1 MADEKIIEKKKDI
14 WSEGMRSIMSATKR
28 SLLDYIDALAR
39 QATDNEKALLEKVK
53 SRVHNDVSQAGFN
66 AGMLLLTMRNGGDIS
81 TFEDDIIK
89 RNKKE

>member
-1 MADEKIIEKKKDI
+1 MADEKKKDI
-14 WSEGMRSIMSATKR
+14 WSEGVRSIMAATKR

-53 SRVHNDVSQAGFN
+53 ARVHNDISQAGFN
-66 AGMLLLTMRNGGDIS
+66 VGMVLITMRSGGDIS

-89 RNKKE
+89 KAK

>member
-1 MADEKIIEKKKDI
+1 MADEKKKDI

-39 QATDNEKALLEKVK
+39 QATEQEKALLEKVK

>member
-1 MADEKIIEKKKDI
+1 MADEKKKDI
-14 WSEGMRSIMSATKR
+14 WSEGMRSIMAATKR

-39 QATDNEKALLEKVK
+39 QATEQEKALLEKVK

-89 RNKKE
+89 RNKQ